1 MTPDA
6 ESYESYEYDVESS
19 ESFDE
24 AAFSDEAARR
34 PGRPIFVRGGFASAT
49 LQTPRGPA
57 KLNLPAPVATLTQL
71 KTLENAVN
79 ANTRRMNL
87 VQADL
92 VRVRRELAA
101 RRRDQQ
107 GQGMFPLL
115 FTLLSQSQFRKDFDA
130 HTHSVS
136 GITTG
141 TAAVVS
147 APPSASADKSS
158 FSSILPFLFL
168 QPNIFGGGQGNASMT
183 GSQDS
188 FMGMSPILMLIL
200 FRELFP

>member
-19 ESFDE
+19 EFLDE
-24 AAFSDEAARR
+24 AAYSDEAARR
-34 PGRPIFVRGGFASAT
+34 PGRPVFVRGGFASAT

-57 KLNLPAPVATLTQL
+57 KLNLPAAVATVTQL
-71 KTLENAVN
+71 KTIENAVN

-92 VRVRRELAA
+92 VRVRRELAV

-115 FTLLSQSQFRKDFDA
+115 FMLLSQSQFRKDFEA
-130 HTHSVS
+130 HTHGVP
-136 GITTG
+136 GITAG
-141 TAAVVS
+141 SATATSNPPASS
-147 APPSASADKSS
+147 AGKSS
-158 FSSILPFLFL
+158 FSSLLPLLFL
-168 QPNIFGGGQGNASMT
+168 QPGIFGGNQGNASAT

-200 FRELFP
+200 FKDIFQ

>member
-1 MTPDA
+1 MTSDA
-6 ESYESYEYDVESS
+6 ESYESYEYDAESS

-34 PGRPIFVRGGFASAT
+34 PGRPVFVRGGFASAT

-57 KLNLPAPVATLTQL
+57 RLNLPAPVATLTQL
-71 KTLENAVN
+71 KTIENAVN

-92 VRVRRELAA
+92 VRVRRELAV

-115 FTLLSQSQFRKDFDA
+115 FTLLSQSQFRKDFEA
-130 HTHSVS
+130 HTHSFTGVAA
-136 GITTG
+136 G
-141 TAAVVS
+141 TAAS
-147 APPSASADKSS
+147 TGTPSASAGKNS
-158 FSSILPFLFL
+158 FSSILPLLFL
-168 QPNIFGGGQGNASMT
+168 QPNIFGGSQGNASMT
-183 GSQDS
+183 GSQEG